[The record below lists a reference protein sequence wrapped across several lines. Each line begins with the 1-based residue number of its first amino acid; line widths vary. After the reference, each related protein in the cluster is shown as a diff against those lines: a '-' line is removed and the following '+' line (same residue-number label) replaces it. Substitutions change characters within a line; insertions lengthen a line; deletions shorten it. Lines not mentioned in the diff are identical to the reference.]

1 MGKYSWNLW
10 KTVFYD
16 LRRDVEYSVHKGQI
30 SWDDNLRKS
39 DAQVDSYL
47 KLLIKWNPV
56 FLLIAKVCTFNS
68 LVGETCVSCYS
79 IFSS

>member
-1 MGKYSWNLW
+1 M
-10 KTVFYD
+10 
-16 LRRDVEYSVHKGQI
+16 RRDVEYSVHKGQI

-56 FLLIAKVCTFNS
+56 FLLIAKDLHF
-68 LVGETCVSCYS
+68 
-79 IFSS
+79 

>member
-1 MGKYSWNLW
+1 MHNMGEYSWNLW

-47 KLLIKWNPV
+47 KLLVKWNPV
-56 FLLIAKVCTFNS
+56 FLVIAKDLHFWLFGGGN
-68 LVGETCVSCYS
+68 
-79 IFSS
+79 IR